1 MAKNTKQIALMQ
13 QKRGKLNELPKQL
26 DDAVFGLA
34 YDANRVFI
42 GNLKSGTLQ
51 ERYSSNTFPYGNLE
65 ILTEFSPLTNL
76 IKYSPNMNGE
86 KLYYTFEIIGTRE
99 FSEIENSKIKI
110 NDVEIEFTER
120 EELIEKINNAFENI
134 EAFSINS
141 KLGLR
146 TTADELV
153 LEDVIEGSLD
163 RIGLLAKTYTQT
175 PLTKRTLQDVLDDR
189 YSIKDFDV
197 YGDGIQDDSEKINE
211 AIKILSIFEKSDKK
225 QLFFPANTYL
235 VNDTIMLMNKTYL
248 KGEGIDR
255 TIIKTTA
262 DKPLLDYNTDINDI
276 IIEGFTFDISGSS
289 ALSLFALK
297 SRFNNIKFKDC
308 KFIGRSGNN
317 TRIVGSHG
325 YSFGTSSNLVFEDC
339 IFNGNNTSIGIYAS
353 GLINGFLITNCLFEN
368 IYTPIDLDGT
378 SSGYLQNGII
388 ANNKFINCG
397 NSSNHT
403 LVNLGL
409 NTKYVSVIKSLVDE
423 NFFNNEHYQVMNRRI
438 DVDGRYI
445 DNNYCDTPIKST
457 DTNKYLRFNFY
468 QSVYDYVQELYNK
481 FGRTAIAV
489 ISPETDEEI
498 LNYFQLKQGTD
509 SEDLTIEAINQV
521 KDVYFNLGEFADLH
535 LGKDSG
541 IVDSWKVNHTYNV
554 LEKVM
559 NEGVP
564 YRCIEEHTSTD
575 SFDSAKWTTNI
586 DIVDWNSGYSY
597 TLNEWVYYNNKIYRC
612 IEAHT
617 SQTEFDNTKW
627 EEIKDKYSK
636 IVLHKQLDLNGNSIT
651 SSSGNIILQPNE
663 DGIVEINDDNYD
675 DKVAMFDNAVPT
687 VKYVHEVLNPKNR
700 IVLDSNTIDQIVSK
714 SGEVEVDLFDFDRA
728 DFGNRINLRNV
739 SVNIRQVFVPISE
752 QIMSLDP
759 EVSSMLDWDNKITDT
774 SSSDPDDYYSVKW
787 YLGDVVKTTFNDTL
801 KLFVCVEDHYASTI
815 SDSKEE
821 CFNDDLFKGYWKQLL
836 LDVTNKVSTV
846 DSHGYVY
853 LLDGD
858 TQTQYYSTPISI
870 DDYPD
875 ITFIDYIGN
884 AQNISL
890 PSVKQYINTVPDVKY
905 LSISSTDENQTKKW
919 LFELDDVNIH
929 KRNNGGFTY
938 PYWEANYTYNN
949 GDIVRFN
956 YADYMCIATDDN
968 NNPIQYTSG
977 DNQLDLHND
986 EVWKKL
992 NLSGYDYQINFEKS
1006 LLEMNEQGKMTE
1018 EDYVLSHN
1026 FAGCKFKLGLFDKD
1040 NKKVVLQAKDSS
1052 IMEEYVEEHNWT
1064 LNTTYYKGQYIRNN
1078 NLYVVNESFTSS
1090 NEYSD
1095 FNYDINNNIVTEVE
1109 QKTWENTINYFE
1121 NQYITNGSGDNLK
1134 YYKVLEDFTAS
1145 DNIENDIENGYLEY
1159 IPSKYLQIGPSGQII
1174 ITVNYDRG

>member
-34 YDANRVFI
+34 WDANRVFI
-42 GNLKSGTLQ
+42 GNLKSGSLQ

-65 ILTEFSPLTNL
+65 ILTEFSPLTDL

-110 NDVEIEFTER
+110 NDVEIEFTKR
-120 EELIEKINNAFENI
+120 KELIEKINNAFVNI

-146 TTADELV
+146 TNADELV
-153 LEDVIEGSLD
+153 LEDVIYGSLD
-163 RIGLLAKTYTQT
+163 RIGLLAKSYTQT

-235 VNDTIMLMNKTYL
+235 VNDTIMLMDKTYL

-255 TIIKTTA
+255 TIVKTTA
-262 DKPLLDYNTDINDI
+262 DKPLLDYNTDTNDI
-276 IIEGFTFDISGSS
+276 IIEGFTFDISKSS

-317 TRIVGSHG
+317 TSIVGSHG

-339 IFNGNNTSIGIYAS
+339 IFNGNNTSIGIYAK

-368 IYTPIDLDGT
+368 IYIPIELDGT

-397 NSSNHT
+397 FGSDHT

-438 DVDGRYI
+438 DADGRYI

-498 LNYFQLKQGTD
+498 LNYFQLKQGTN

-535 LGKDSG
+535 LGKDSE
-541 IVDSWKVNHTYNV
+541 IVDLWKENHIYNA

-559 NEGVP
+559 YEGVP

-575 SFDSAKWTTNI
+575 SFDSTKWTTNI

-597 TLNEWVYYNNKIYRC
+597 TLNEWIYYNNKIYRC

-636 IVLHKQLDLNGNSIT
+636 IVLHKQLDLNSNSIT
-651 SSSGNIILQPNE
+651 SSSGNIVLQPND
-663 DGIVEINDDNYD
+663 DGIVEINDNNYA
-675 DKVAMFDNAVPT
+675 DKIAMFDNAVPS

-700 IVLDSNTIDQIVSK
+700 IVLNSNTIDQIVSK

-728 DFGNRINLRNV
+728 DFGNKINLRNV

-752 QIMSLDP
+752 QIMSLNP

-801 KLFVCVEDHYASTI
+801 KLFVCTKDHYASVI

-836 LDVTNKVSTV
+836 LDVTNKVSIIET
-846 DSHGYVY
+846 SGYDY
-853 LLDGD
+853 TFINLA
-858 TQTQYYSTPISI
+858 
-870 DDYPD
+870 DYPD
-875 ITFIDYIGN
+875 ITFIDYIGKG
-884 AQNISL
+884 QQPSL
-890 PSVKQYINTVPDVKY
+890 PDIKQYIDTVPDVKY

-977 DNQLDLHND
+977 NNQLDLHND

-1006 LLEMNEQGKMTE
+1006 LLEMNEQGEMTE

-1052 IMEEYVEEHNWT
+1052 IMEEYVEEHNWV

-1095 FNYDINNNIVTEVE
+1095 FNYDINNNIITEVE
-1109 QKTWENTINYFE
+1109 QKTWENTKNYFE
-1121 NQYITNGSGDNLK
+1121 NQYITNGSEDNLK

>member
-42 GNLKSGTLQ
+42 GNLKSPALQ

-65 ILTEFSPLTNL
+65 ILTEFSPLTDL

-110 NDVEIEFTER
+110 NDVEIEFTKR
-120 EELIEKINNAFENI
+120 KELIEKINNAFVNI

-153 LEDVIEGSLD
+153 LEDVIYGSLD
-163 RIGLLAKTYTQT
+163 RIGLLAKSYTQT

-211 AIKILSIFEKSDKK
+211 AIKIISIFEKSDKK

-255 TIIKTTA
+255 TIVKTTA
-262 DKPLLDYNTDINDI
+262 DKPLLDYNTDTNDI
-276 IIEGFTFDISGSS
+276 IIEGFTFDISESS
-289 ALSLFALK
+289 ALSLFTLK

-339 IFNGNNTSIGIYAS
+339 IFNGNNSSIGIYAK

-368 IYTPIDLDGT
+368 IYIPIELDGT

-397 NSSNHT
+397 NASDHT

-438 DVDGRYI
+438 DADGRYI

-481 FGRTAIAV
+481 FGRTAIV
-489 ISPETDEEI
+489 IISPETDEEI
-498 LNYFQLKQGTD
+498 LNYFQLKQGTN

-535 LGKDSG
+535 LGKDSE
-541 IVDSWKVNHTYNV
+541 IVDLWKENHIYNV

-559 NEGVP
+559 YEGVP

-575 SFDSAKWTTNI
+575 SFDTTKWTTNI

-612 IEAHT
+612 VEAHT

-636 IVLHKQLDLNGNSIT
+636 IVLHKQLDLNSNSIT
-651 SSSGNIILQPNE
+651 SSLGNIVLQPND
-663 DGIVEINDDNYD
+663 DGIVEINDYNYA
-675 DKVAMFDNAVPT
+675 DKIAMFDNAVPS

-700 IVLDSNTIDQIVSK
+700 IVLDSNTIDQIVSN
-714 SGEVEVDLFDFDRA
+714 SDEVEVDLFDFDRA
-728 DFGNRINLRNV
+728 DFGNKINLRNV

-801 KLFVCVEDHYASTI
+801 KLFVCTKDHYASVI
-815 SDSKEE
+815 SDSKEK

-836 LDVTNKVSTV
+836 LDVTNKVSIIET
-846 DSHGYVY
+846 SGYDY
-853 LLDGD
+853 TFINLA
-858 TQTQYYSTPISI
+858 
-870 DDYPD
+870 DYPD
-875 ITFIDYIGN
+875 ITFIDYIGKG
-884 AQNISL
+884 QQPSL
-890 PSVKQYINTVPDVKY
+890 PDIKEYIDTVPDVKY

-977 DNQLDLHND
+977 VNQLDLHND

-1052 IMEEYVEEHNWT
+1052 IIEEYVEEHNWV

-1078 NLYVVNESFTSS
+1078 NLYVVHESFTSS

-1109 QKTWENTINYFE
+1109 QKTWENTKNYFE
-1121 NQYITNGSGDNLK
+1121 NQYITNGSEDNLK

>member
-13 QKRGKLNELPKQL
+13 QKRGKLNELPKEL

-34 YDANRVFI
+34 WDANRVFI
-42 GNLKSGTLQ
+42 GNLKSGSLQ

-65 ILTEFSPLTNL
+65 ILTEFSPLTDL

-86 KLYYTFEIIGTRE
+86 KLYYTFEIIGTRD

-120 EELIEKINNAFENI
+120 EELISKINNAFENI

-163 RIGLLAKTYTQT
+163 RIGLSPNSYTQT

-211 AIKILSIFEKSDKK
+211 AIKILSIFEKFDKK

-255 TIIKTTA
+255 TIVKTTA
-262 DKPLLDYNTDINDI
+262 DKPLLDYNTDANDI
-276 IIEGFTFDISGSS
+276 IIEGFTFDISESNT
-289 ALSLFALK
+289 LSLFALK

-317 TRIVGSHG
+317 TSIVGSH
-325 YSFGTSSNLVFEDC
+325 SHNFGTSSNLVFEDC
-339 IFNGNNTSIGIYAS
+339 IFSGNNTSIGIYAR

-378 SSGYLQNGII
+378 SSDYLQNGII

-397 NSSNHT
+397 IGSNHT

-423 NFFNNEHYQVMNRRI
+423 NYFDDEHYQVMNRNI
-438 DVDGRYI
+438 DADGRYI

-535 LGKDSG
+535 LGKDSE
-541 IVDSWKVNHTYNV
+541 IVDLWKENHIYNV

-559 NEGVP
+559 YEGVP
-564 YRCIEEHTSTD
+564 YRCIEEHTSSD
-575 SFDSAKWTTNI
+575 SFDSTKWTTNI

-597 TLNEWVYYNNKIYRC
+597 ILNEWTYYNNKIYRC

-617 SQTEFDNTKW
+617 SQTEFDDTKW

-636 IVLHKQLDLNGNSIT
+636 IVLHKQLDLNSNSIT
-651 SSSGNIILQPNE
+651 SSSGNIVLQPND
-663 DGIVEINDDNYD
+663 DGIVEINDDNYA
-675 DKVAMFDNAVPT
+675 DKIAMFDSAVPS
-687 VKYVHEVLNPKNR
+687 VGYVHKVLNPKNR
-700 IVLDSNTIDQIVSK
+700 IVLDSNTIDQIVSN
-714 SGEVEVDLFDFDRA
+714 SDEVEVDLFDFDRA
-728 DFGNRINLRNV
+728 DFGNKINLKNV

-759 EVSSMLDWDNKITDT
+759 EISSMLDWDNKITDT

-801 KLFVCVEDHYASTI
+801 KLFVCTKEHYASVI

-836 LDVTNKVSTV
+836 LDVTNKVSIIET
-846 DSHGYVY
+846 SGYDY
-853 LLDGD
+853 TFINLA
-858 TQTQYYSTPISI
+858 
-870 DDYPD
+870 DYPD
-875 ITFIDYIGN
+875 ITFIDYIGKG
-884 AQNISL
+884 QQPSL
-890 PSVKQYINTVPDVKY
+890 PDIKQYIDTVPDVKY

-938 PYWEANYTYNN
+938 PYWEANHTYNN

-968 NNPIQYTSG
+968 NEPIQYTSG
-977 DNQLDLHND
+977 VNQLDLHND

-1006 LLEMNEQGKMTE
+1006 LLEMNEQGEMTE

-1026 FAGCKFKLGLFDKD
+1026 FAGCKFKLGLFDED
-1040 NKKVVLQAKDSS
+1040 NRKVVLQSKDSS
-1052 IMEEYVEEHNWT
+1052 IMEEYIEEHNWA

-1109 QKTWENTINYFE
+1109 QKTWENAKNYFE

>member
-13 QKRGKLNELPKQL
+13 QKRGKLNELPKEL

-34 YDANRVFI
+34 WDANRVFI
-42 GNLKSGTLQ
+42 GNLKSGSLQ

-65 ILTEFSPLTNL
+65 ILTEFSPLTDL

-86 KLYYTFEIIGTRE
+86 KLYYIFEIIGTRE

-120 EELIEKINNAFENI
+120 EELISKINNAFENI

-146 TTADELV
+146 TTVDELV

-163 RIGLLAKTYTQT
+163 RIGLSPNTYTQT

-211 AIKILSIFEKSDKK
+211 AIKILSIFEKFDKK

-255 TIIKTTA
+255 TIVKTTA
-262 DKPLLDYNTDINDI
+262 DKPLLDYNTDANDI
-276 IIEGFTFDISGSS
+276 IIEGFTFDISESNT
-289 ALSLFALK
+289 LSLFALK

-317 TRIVGSHG
+317 TRIIGSHG

-339 IFNGNNTSIGIYAS
+339 IFSGNNTSMGIYAR

-378 SSGYLQNGII
+378 SSDYLQNGII

-397 NSSNHT
+397 IGSNHT

-423 NFFNNEHYQVMNRRI
+423 NYYDDENYQVMNRRI
-438 DVDGRYI
+438 DADGRYI
-445 DNNYCDTPIKST
+445 DNNYCDTPIKSM

-535 LGKDSG
+535 LGKDSE
-541 IVDSWKVNHTYNV
+541 IVDLWKENHIYNV

-559 NEGVP
+559 YEGVP
-564 YRCIEEHTSTD
+564 YRCIEEHTSSD
-575 SFDSAKWTTNI
+575 SFDSTKWTTNI

-597 TLNEWVYYNNKIYRC
+597 ILNEWTYYNNKIYRC

-617 SQTEFDNTKW
+617 SQTEFDDTKW

-636 IVLHKQLDLNGNSIT
+636 IVLHKQLDLNSNSIT
-651 SSSGNIILQPNE
+651 SSSGNIVLQPND
-663 DGIVEINDDNYD
+663 DGIVEINDDNYA
-675 DKVAMFDNAVPT
+675 DKIAMFDSAVPS
-687 VKYVHEVLNPKNR
+687 VGYVHKVLNPKNR
-700 IVLDSNTIDQIVSK
+700 IVLDSNTIDQIVSN
-714 SGEVEVDLFDFDRA
+714 SDEVEVDLFDFDRA
-728 DFGNRINLRNV
+728 DFGNKINLKNV

-759 EVSSMLDWDNKITDT
+759 EISSMLDWDNKITDT

-801 KLFVCVEDHYASTI
+801 KLFVCTKEHYASVI

-836 LDVTNKVSTV
+836 LDVTNKVSIIET
-846 DSHGYVY
+846 SGYDY
-853 LLDGD
+853 TFINLA
-858 TQTQYYSTPISI
+858 
-870 DDYPD
+870 DYPD
-875 ITFIDYIGN
+875 ITFIDYIGKG
-884 AQNISL
+884 QQPSL
-890 PSVKQYINTVPDVKY
+890 PDIKQYIDTVPDVKY

-1052 IMEEYVEEHNWT
+1052 IMEDYIEEHNWT

-1095 FNYDINNNIVTEVE
+1095 FNYDINNNIITEVE
-1109 QKTWENTINYFE
+1109 QKTWENAKNYFV

-1145 DNIENDIENGYLEY
+1145 DNIENDIANGYLEY

>member
-13 QKRGKLNELPKQL
+13 QKRGKLNELPKEL

-34 YDANRVFI
+34 WDANRVFI

-255 TIIKTTA
+255 TIVKTTA

-297 SRFNNIKFKDC
+297 SKFNNIKFKDC

-317 TRIVGSHG
+317 TRIVGSHS
-325 YSFGTSSNLVFEDC
+325 YSFGTSSNLIFEDC
-339 IFNGNNTSIGIYAS
+339 IFDTSDYGIEINSPLNG
-353 GLINGFLITNCLFEN
+353 LLITNCLFEN
-368 IYTPIDLDGT
+368 INNPIYLDG
-378 SSGYLQNGII
+378 SSEEYLQNGII
-388 ANNKFINCG
+388 ANNKFVNCAL
-397 NSSNHT
+397 NEVNHN
-403 LVNLGL
+403 LVHLGDK
-409 NTKYVSVIKSLVDE
+409 TKYVSVIKSLVDE
-423 NFFNNEHYQVMNRRI
+423 NYFDDENYQVMNRRI
-438 DVDGRYI
+438 DANGRYI

-498 LNYFQLKQGTD
+498 LNYFQLKQGTE
-509 SEDLTIEAINQV
+509 SEDLTIETINQV

-541 IVDSWKVNHTYNV
+541 IVESWKANHTYNV
-554 LEKVM
+554 LEKVIY
-559 NEGVP
+559 EGVP
-564 YRCIEEHTSTD
+564 YRCIETHTSTD
-575 SFDSAKWTTNI
+575 SFDTTKWTTNI

-597 TLNEWVYYNNKIYRC
+597 ILNEWVYYNNKIYRC

-636 IVLHKQLDLNGNSIT
+636 IVLHKQLDLNSNSIT
-651 SSSGNIILQPNE
+651 SSSGNIVLQPND
-663 DGIVEINDDNYD
+663 DGIVEINDDNYA
-675 DKVAMFDNAVPT
+675 DKIAMFDSAVPS
-687 VKYVHEVLNPKNR
+687 VGYVHKVLNPKNR
-700 IVLDSNTIDQIVSK
+700 IVLDSNTIDQIVSN

-728 DFGNRINLRNV
+728 DFGNKINLRNV

-774 SSSDPDDYYSVKW
+774 SSSDPDDYYNVKW

-801 KLFVCVEDHYASTI
+801 KLFVCTKDHYASVI

-836 LDVTNKVSTV
+836 LDVTNKVSIIET
-846 DSHGYVY
+846 SGYDY
-853 LLDGD
+853 TFINLA
-858 TQTQYYSTPISI
+858 
-870 DDYPD
+870 DYPD
-875 ITFIDYIGN
+875 ITFIDYIGKG
-884 AQNISL
+884 QQPSL
-890 PSVKQYINTVPDVKY
+890 PDIKQYIDTVPDVKY

-956 YADYMCIATDDN
+956 YADYMCIVTDDN

-1006 LLEMNEQGKMTE
+1006 LLEMNEQGEMTE

-1040 NKKVVLQAKDSS
+1040 NRKVVLQAKDSS
-1052 IMEEYVEEHNWT
+1052 IMEDYIEEHNWS

-1095 FNYDINNNIVTEVE
+1095 FDYDITNNIITEVE
-1109 QKTWENTINYFE
+1109 QKTWENAKNYFE